1 MTHHSL
7 SLFLFGQILQILF
20 GQTNANAIA
29 SVGPHFGPTQ
39 LQCVAGSTKKLTQHW
54 DIQNCSEGQSCVAYV
69 CAHDYVG
76 EPVEVTMGC
85 MEMHFCR
92 VDSHIECLYNGGAL
106 LRMCDEC
113 NGEQLCNAK
122 EGAKLAH
129 HSPSLAAFL
138 RDRLQPV
145 IVQQQRQQQQQAAH
159 GMQPGAANA
168 MHYQRVN
175 PAPNAAAAAAAF
187 FPPRAGSVQQLQPH
201 AAGGSVLT
209 QQPAAAHASSQAQA
223 VQKQQHAI
231 GGAKGLQH
239 PAHGSNTLL
248 HSASGSKHL
257 PPRLRCFVG
266 SEGQL
271 QLVTCSQGELCTSS
285 LCDTDGELAEVK
297 FCGVPQ
303 FCTTTN
309 DLCKRFN
316 RGLSLN
322 CSQCDTDSC
331 NGNSAFAMASLVNHT
346 FRDGMAA
353 KINTLP
359 ALNGTKVPKKTEDE
373 KKNNGTMPNE
383 TKMNAGQKK
392 KEEEEIKKKFEEIK
406 KREEEELKKRKA
418 EKERKAKEKEEAE
431 KKEKEEKKQEKKNR
445 EKVKGNEKDKKEGEK
460 RAEEGMGKSVLQVIV
475 KKEEEKK
482 EADKEK
488 VVKKEEK
495 EKVEEKKAKVDS
507 PAAAGSRCVLG
518 YGNRMRSVKCPA
530 NSKCGMLTCDVDGI
544 VETLRICAPRTA
556 TESFYERVCEDFN
569 ENAKLAGYKACE
581 GNLCNAE
588 GIFQQAMP
596 VGGKGAINCM
606 IGINNELRNHSCN
619 VGCATITCRV
629 GGDTKAAAGGE
640 IVEVKTCGYSDVCD
654 VAQNLMC
661 KSFKDGQF
669 VSCKHCLGSHYC
681 NGGLADIENVDET
694 EKTKAAETEEE
705 EEKGLIC
712 LVGIGEK
719 WTNRSCAPA
728 GDGAD
733 ARKCATFSCALAE
746 KKELVIKTCAPADP
760 NNSYWRE
767 GGMASRECAK
777 FNGTLITNHGITMC
791 NESLCNNRAMPN
803 TGVQFQQL
811 VFITGFTVVY
821 ALVALIIHN

>member
-29 SVGPHFGPTQ
+29 SVEPRFGPTH
-39 LQCVAGSTKKLTQHW
+39 LQCVA
-54 DIQNCSEGQSCVAYV
+54 GQSCVAYV

-76 EPVEVTMGC
+76 EPVDVTMGC

-92 VDSHIECLYNGGAL
+92 VDSHIECLYNGGAI

-145 IVQQQRQQQQQAAH
+145 VGQQPWLQQQQAAH

-168 MHYQRVN
+168 MHYQRVHT
-175 PAPNAAAAAAAF
+175 ASNAAAAAAAF
-187 FPPRAGSVQQLQPH
+187 FPPHAGSVQQLQPH

-209 QQPAAAHASSQAQA
+209 QQPAAEHALSQAQA
-223 VQKQQHAI
+223 LQKQQHAI

-257 PPRLRCFVG
+257 PPRIRCFVG

-285 LCDTDGELAEVK
+285 LCDTDGELTEVK

-331 NGNSAFAMASLVNHT
+331 NGNSAFAMASLANHT
-346 FRDGMAA
+346 FRDVMAA

-359 ALNGTKVPKKTEDE
+359 ALNGTKVPKKTEGDN
-373 KKNNGTMPNE
+373 KNNGTISNE

-392 KEEEEIKKKFEEIK
+392 KEEEEIKK
-406 KREEEELKKRKA
+406 RKA
-418 EKERKAKEKEEAE
+418 EKEKKAKEKEEAE
-431 KKEKEEKKQEKKNR
+431 KKEKKKEKEEKKEEKKNK
-445 EKVKGNEKDKKEGEK
+445 EKGKEDKKEGEK

-482 EADKEK
+482 EGEK
-488 VVKKEEK
+488 GKGVKKEEK

-530 NSKCGMLTCDVDGI
+530 NSKCGMLACDVDGI

-588 GIFQQAMP
+588 GIFQNQTMP
-596 VGGKGAINCM
+596 EGGKGAVKCM
-606 IGINNELRNHSCN
+606 IGINNELKNHSCN

-629 GGDTKAAAGGE
+629 GGGDTKTTAVGE

-669 VSCKHCLGSHYC
+669 VSCKHCLGGHYC
-681 NGGLADIENVDET
+681 NGGLAGMENVDET
-694 EKTKAAETEEE
+694 EKEKAAETDEEE
-705 EEKGLIC
+705 GLIC

-760 NNSYWRE
+760 NNTYWKE

-803 TGVQFQQL
+803 TGVQFEQL
-811 VFITGFTVVY
+811 LFITCFTVVY
-821 ALVALIIHN
+821 AFVAVITHH